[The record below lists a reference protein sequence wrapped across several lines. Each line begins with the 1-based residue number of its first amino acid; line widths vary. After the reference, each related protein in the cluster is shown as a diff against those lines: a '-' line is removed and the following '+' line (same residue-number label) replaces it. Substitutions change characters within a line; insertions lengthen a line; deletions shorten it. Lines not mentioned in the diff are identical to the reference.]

1 MVPIEKTLLVC
12 SLLILAPAAA
22 GCAGSSVDLATYT
35 EIVQSIVPTDGPG
48 GSSDSGARS
57 AIDDGGIDET
67 LFQDLLDNVADPH
80 DQAVLLRNWI
90 GWSGDAPEAE
100 TFDLEGETIAPGAST
115 GWMPFRE
122 DMSGG
127 YFEDAEGSAP
137 FDGDGDPRR
146 KNGGV
151 VNAAFVGGGSDS
163 VLGAAAA
170 VDLHIE
176 GVNGWVDIDLESTH
190 PDVTVDSS
198 VDSVQI
204 PGWFG
209 LVEDS

>member
-1 MVPIEKTLLVC
+1 M
-12 SLLILAPAAA
+12 AA
-22 GCAGSSVDLATYT
+22 G
-35 EIVQSIVPTDGPG
+35 E
-48 GSSDSGARS
+48 S
-57 AIDDGGIDET
+57 A
-67 LFQDLLDNVADPH
+67 
-80 DQAVLLRNWI
+80 
-90 GWSGDAPEAE
+90 
-100 TFDLEGETIAPGAST
+100 
-115 GWMPFRE
+115 
-122 DMSGG
+122 
-127 YFEDAEGSAP
+127 
-137 FDGDGDPRR
+137 
-146 KNGGV
+146 GGV